1 MSVELWTSAPFRAEA
16 EAWVA
21 EQLRPL
27 GVRLTG
33 GSERQPH
40 ARAWSSAARFDVSG
54 EQRVWF
60 KVDGPGSRH
69 EPALLRLL
77 AERVPGLVPEVLAVD
92 VARGWSLCRD
102 AGPTLREVR
111 AAEDSWEVW
120 EQVLVRYAD
129 GQVALAADR
138 DEVLATGMV
147 EVSSAT
153 LPADLRRLV
162 EELAGVPVEE
172 GGLTRDDRER
182 LVALAPA
189 FDDWCAELAAS
200 PVPDSVQHDDLH
212 SGNVC
217 CPPEGPEVVIDWGDT
232 TWGCP
237 LATMLTT
244 MNSLAFHAGLL
255 TEGEPVDAPA
265 VLRARD
271 AYLEPFTRYAD
282 RSELVRLVDLA
293 RRTGCVGKALSYQRA
308 LQEAPPAVHAELDHP
323 VRGWLLEVLG

>member
-1 MSVELWTSAPFRAEA
+1 MSVELWTSAAFRAEA

-21 EQLRPL
+21 ESLRPL

-33 GSERQPH
+33 RSEQPH
-40 ARAWSSAARFDVSG
+40 ARAWSSAVRFDVSG

-60 KVDGPGSRH
+60 KVDGPGSPH

-92 VARGWSLCRD
+92 DARGWSLCRD
-102 AGPTLREVR
+102 AGPTLREVW
-111 AAEDSWEVW
+111 AAADSWEVW

-129 GQVALAADR
+129 GQVALAGER
-138 DEVLATGMV
+138 DAVLATGMV
-147 EVSSAT
+147 EVSAAT
-153 LPADLRRLV
+153 LPADLRTLV
-162 EELAGVPVEE
+162 EELAGVPVED
-172 GGLTRDDRER
+172 GGLAPDDRAR
-182 LVALAPA
+182 LLAVMPA

-217 CPPEGPEVVIDWGDT
+217 CPPAGPDLVIDWGDT

-255 TEGEPVDAPA
+255 VEGEPVDAPA

-282 RSELVRLVDLA
+282 RAELVRLVDLA

-308 LQEAPPAVHAELDHP
+308 LQEAPPGTHAELDHP
-323 VRGWLLEVLG
+323 VRAWLLEVLD